1 MDPYALPSTVS
12 ASLIELVYLTN
23 HASLKDGGGHSVF
36 GALYDPSVWMNT
48 NNNGFVVVEMQY
60 RLGAFGFLASPEVKK
75 GGRLNTG
82 LLDQR
87 FAIEWTRKH
96 ISKFGGDPNRITV
109 GGESSGAAS
118 AVFHALAYGGKE
130 TGLFDN
136 VRLSHLNLL
145 VIH

>member
-1 MDPYALPSTVS
+1 MDPYVPPFAVS
-12 ASLIELVYLTN
+12 ASPIESLGLTN
-23 HASLKDGGGHSVF
+23 YVPPKDGGGHSVF
-36 GALYDPSVWMNT
+36 GAVYDPSVWMNT
-48 NNNGFVVVEMQY
+48 NNNSFIVVEMQY

-96 ISKFGGDPNRITV
+96 ITKFGGDPDRITV

-130 TGLFDN
+130 TGLFNN
-136 VRLSHLNLL
+136 VC
-145 VIH
+145 